1 MAMKMEISKIKVAER
16 IRKLTEKID
25 ELATDI
31 QKNGLINPI
40 TIMETNNNDEYQLL
54 AGLRRLRAARF
65 LGWTEI
71 DVNIVPPKDAEAA
84 LNIEYSENVQREDFT
99 YSEKVD
105 YTRLISEIESAK
117 AKERMSEGGKT
128 AGRSRPQQGGEFL
141 PQATSEE
148 DNFEK
153 IPSMDHKRKPRT
165 RDIIGAKI
173 GMSGKQYDMAKYI
186 AKHASQEIID
196 ELDRNERTITGT
208 YNELRDAE
216 KKSQLPEETKSEAA
230 VSSKSKSISKKS
242 YEKLQE
248 KLATTEEEFKEFV
261 SKYAMANHKRG
272 MLENQLQHVNFQLE
286 NERIGSNKII
296 SELREQISELK
307 TALAAA
313 NERIREL
320 EKIIEQKETENGSN

>member
-1 MAMKMEISKIKVAER
+1 MKMEISKIKVAER

-25 ELATDI
+25 ELAANI

-40 TIMETNNNDEYQLL
+40 TIMETNDGDEYQLL
-54 AGLRRLRAARF
+54 AGLRRLNAARS

-84 LNIEYSENVQREDFT
+84 LNIEYSENVQRENFT
-99 YSEKVD
+99 YSEKMD
-105 YTRLISEIESAK
+105 YTQLISEIESAK
-117 AKERMSEGGKT
+117 AKERMLAGKT
-128 AGRSRPQQGGEFL
+128 ADIDPGEFL
-141 PQATSEE
+141 PQGTSEE
-148 DNFEK
+148 DNFGK
-153 IPSMDHKRKPRT
+153 IPSTDHKRKPRA

-242 YEKLQE
+242 YEELQE
-248 KLATTEEEFKEFV
+248 KLATREKEFEEFV
-261 SKYAMANHKRG
+261 SKYATANHKRG

-286 NERIGSNKII
+286 NERIGSDKII
-296 SELREQISELK
+296 AELREQISELK
-307 TALAAA
+307 KALTAA

-320 EKIIEQKETENGSN
+320 EKIIEQREINNATN

>member
-1 MAMKMEISKIKVAER
+1 M
-16 IRKLTEKID
+16 
-25 ELATDI
+25 
-31 QKNGLINPI
+31 
-40 TIMETNNNDEYQLL
+40 
-54 AGLRRLRAARF
+54 
-65 LGWTEI
+65 
-71 DVNIVPPKDAEAA
+71 
-84 LNIEYSENVQREDFT
+84 
-99 YSEKVD
+99 D

-117 AKERMSEGGKT
+117 AKERMLTGKSFSANTPKKIFPEGTSKKED
-128 AGRSRPQQGGEFL
+128 PGEFL
-141 PQATSEE
+141 PQGTSEE

-153 IPSMDHKRKPRT
+153 IPFTDHKRKPRA

-208 YNELRDAE
+208 YNELRGLE
-216 KKSQLPEETKSEAA
+216 KKSQLPEEIKSE
-230 VSSKSKSISKKS
+230 VFRSSKPKSISAKS
-242 YEKLQE
+242 YGELQE

-261 SKYAMANHKRG
+261 SKYAMAKHKRE

-286 NERIGSNKII
+286 NERIGSDKII

-307 TALAAA
+307 KALAAA

-320 EKIIEQKETENGSN
+320 EKIIEQKETDNESN

>member
-1 MAMKMEISKIKVAER
+1 MKIEISKIRVAER

-25 ELATDI
+25 ELAADI

-40 TIMETNNNDEYQLL
+40 TIMQMSNNDEYRLL

-99 YSEKVD
+99 YSEKMD

-117 AKERMSEGGKT
+117 ARERQTEGQIFGGLT
-128 AGRSRPQQGGEFL
+128 AGRGRSKDDSIKEIFPGSNTQQPQ
-141 PQATSEE
+141 
-148 DNFEK
+148 
-153 IPSMDHKRKPRT
+153 T
-165 RDIIGAKI
+165 RDIIGAKV
-173 GMSGKQYDMAKYI
+173 GMSGKLYDKAKYI

-196 ELDRNERTITGT
+196 ELDRNERTISGT
-208 YNELRDAE
+208 YNELRSLE
-216 KKSQLPEETKSEAA
+216 KKSQLPEGTKSE
-230 VSSKSKSISKKS
+230 VFRSSKPKSISAKS
-242 YEKLQE
+242 YNELQE
-248 KLATTEEEFKEFV
+248 KLATTESEFKEFV

-307 TALAAA
+307 KALAAA

-320 EKIIEQKETENGSN
+320 EKIIEQRETENENN